1 MRIAFYVESQ
11 GAGGRRDG
19 ALLRVKAPEP
29 AAIRSISGISASRLR
44 PGAAPSQ
51 GGLCHRVPVLYM
63 PGLVRVVG
71 VIR

>member
-19 ALLRVKAPEP
+19 ALLRVKAPES
-29 AAIRSISGISASRLR
+29 AGIRSISGISASCLR
-44 PGAAPSQ
+44 PGAAASL
-51 GGLCHRVPVLYM
+51 GGLRHRVPVLYM

-71 VIR
+71 EI